1 MFHIVLPVFGIM
13 PFSLCIFLCFSHV
26 CLLRRPV
33 EAKPVQTQSISERDL
48 GRARCLLWFGGQLWR
63 QPQSTRVEN
72 IFLGFLFLSISDWC
86 RSWTWAQA
94 AHLQHPAGDR
104 VILRYSLIDL
114 EAHQIHSW
122 SRMMDGCK
130 GSCLHLPSPCHCD
143 CLSFRVP
150 DRAFRPRQSLLCS
163 LSPDWDGVAL
173 PTTPSCDR
181 PSWGPWLQ
189 GLR

>member
-72 IFLGFLFLSISDWC
+72 IFLGFLFLSLGIVSIQPPQLAPTIC
-86 RSWTWAQA
+86 SNQLT
-94 AHLQHPAGDR
+94 
-104 VILRYSLIDL
+104 
-114 EAHQIHSW
+114 
-122 SRMMDGCK
+122 
-130 GSCLHLPSPCHCD
+130 
-143 CLSFRVP
+143 
-150 DRAFRPRQSLLCS
+150 RALFGL
-163 LSPDWDGVAL
+163 
-173 PTTPSCDR
+173 TPSMA
-181 PSWGPWLQ
+181 
-189 GLR
+189 

>member
-72 IFLGFLFLSISDWC
+72 IFLGFLFLSPSMSYEELLEEHMTGTSPECSTFWFGTNS
-86 RSWTWAQA
+86 RA
-94 AHLQHPAGDR
+94 AVTRPP
-104 VILRYSLIDL
+104 LR
-114 EAHQIHSW
+114 
-122 SRMMDGCK
+122 
-130 GSCLHLPSPCHCD
+130 
-143 CLSFRVP
+143 
-150 DRAFRPRQSLLCS
+150 
-163 LSPDWDGVAL
+163 
-173 PTTPSCDR
+173 
-181 PSWGPWLQ
+181 
-189 GLR
+189 